1 MIYLNDNSSFLK
13 ISKLYDYI
21 KLNHINIFSYFDEII
36 INLIPK
42 RNIVGGNKGVATIP
56 FIYSNYTSFFNDMDK
71 YREKDYYIHRI
82 SCKNKNVK
90 APIIQV
96 IDDLFNASEFMKN
109 FNKKSIHLNSN
120 LYREIEFEAIGFN
133 DLLEAGIKI

>member
-1 MIYLNDNSSFLK
+1 MNDNSAFLK

-21 KLNHINIFSYFDEII
+21 RLNHINIFSYFDEII

-42 RNIVGGNKGVATIP
+42 RNMIGGNKGVATIP
-56 FIYSNYTSFFNDMDK
+56 FIYSNYTSFFNDMGK
-71 YREKDYYIHRI
+71 YRERDYYIHRI
-82 SCKNKNVK
+82 SCKNKSVK

-109 FNKKSIHLNSN
+109 FNKKNIHLNSN
-120 LYREIEFEAIGFN
+120 LYKEIEFEAIGFN
-133 DLLEAGIKI
+133 DMLKEEI

>member
-1 MIYLNDNSSFLK
+1 MYLTDNSTFLK

-71 YREKDYYIHRI
+71 YKEKDFYIHRI
-82 SCKNKNVK
+82 SCKNKSIK

-96 IDDLFNASEFMKN
+96 IDDLFNASEFMRNFSKKN
-109 FNKKSIHLNSN
+109 IHLNSN
-120 LYREIEFEAIGFN
+120 LYKEIEFEAIEFN
-133 DLLEAGIKI
+133 NIG

>member
-1 MIYLNDNSSFLK
+1 MYLNDNSTFLK

-21 KLNHINIFSYFDEII
+21 KLNNINIFSYFDEII

-42 RNIVGGNKGVATIP
+42 RNIIGGNKGVATIP

-71 YREKDYYIHRI
+71 YKEKDYYIHRI
-82 SCKNKNVK
+82 SCKNKSIK

-96 IDDLFNASEFMKN
+96 IDDLFNASEFMRN
-109 FNKKSIHLNSN
+109 FNKKNIHLNSN
-120 LYREIEFEAIGFN
+120 LYREIEFEAIGLIN
-133 DLLEAGIKI
+133 IVV

>member
-1 MIYLNDNSSFLK
+1 MYLNDNSTFFK
-13 ISKLYDYI
+13 ISKLYEYI

-42 RNIVGGNKGVATIP
+42 RNIIGGNKGVATIP

-71 YREKDYYIHRI
+71 YKEKDYYIHRI
-82 SCKNKNVK
+82 SCKNKSIK

-96 IDDLFNASEFMKN
+96 IDDLFNDSEFMKN
-109 FNKKSIHLNSN
+109 FNKKNIYLNSN
-120 LYREIEFEAIGFN
+120 LYREIEFEAIEFN
-133 DLLEAGIKI
+133 NIG

>member
-1 MIYLNDNSSFLK
+1 MYLTDNSTFLK

-21 KLNHINIFSYFDEII
+21 RLNNINIFSYFDEII

-42 RNIVGGNKGVATIP
+42 RNIIGGNKGVATIP

-71 YREKDYYIHRI
+71 YKEKDYYIHRI
-82 SCKNKNVK
+82 SCKNKNIK

-96 IDDLFNASEFMKN
+96 IDDLFNASEFMGN
-109 FNKKSIHLNSN
+109 FNKKNIHFNSN
-120 LYREIEFEAIGFN
+120 LYREIEFEAIEFN
-133 DLLEAGIKI
+133 NIG

>member
-1 MIYLNDNSSFLK
+1 MYLTDNSAFLK

-42 RNIVGGNKGVATIP
+42 RNITGGNKGVATIP

-71 YREKDYYIHRI
+71 YKEKDYYIHRI
-82 SCKNKNVK
+82 SCKNKSIK

-109 FNKKSIHLNSN
+109 FNKKNIHLNSN
-120 LYREIEFEAIGFN
+120 LYREIEFEAIEFN
-133 DLLEAGIKI
+133 NIG